1 MSYYPGVD
9 HQSSHSEPMV
19 AVLPIE
25 APVGLSSLNGESL
38 LPDSEPVDWSA
49 EASKEAA
56 LRTSDTNCGA
66 SIHGPGQYAKPARVL
81 DAEATLQSPRQ
92 LFQGLAP
99 GDRLS
104 FIAC

>member
-9 HQSSHSEPMV
+9 HQSSEPTV

-25 APVGLSSLNGESL
+25 APVGHGESL

-66 SIHGPGQYAKPARVL
+66 SIHGPGQYAKPAQVL